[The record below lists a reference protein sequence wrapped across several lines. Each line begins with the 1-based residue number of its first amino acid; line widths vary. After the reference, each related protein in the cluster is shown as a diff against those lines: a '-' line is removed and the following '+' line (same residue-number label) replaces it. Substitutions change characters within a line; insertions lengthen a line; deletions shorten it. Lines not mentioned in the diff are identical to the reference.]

1 MIDTKSKLSLRA
13 QCELLGL
20 HRSGLYY
27 QPAVETEENL
37 RLMRLLDER
46 YLNYPTE
53 GVLQMQDYLRAEGYV
68 VNHKRVRRLLR
79 KMGLMAIFPKR
90 NLSKLGKAEY
100 VYPYLLRNLEISH
113 SNQVWQ
119 IDITYIPMAKGF
131 MYLVAVI
138 DVYSRF
144 VVGWDISNSMDAD
157 WVVATLQEA
166 LARHGKPGIVN
177 SDQGSQFTC
186 KKWVECLQSHTIQIS
201 MDGKGRAIDNVYIER
216 LWRTVKYDYVYLSPP
231 ENGWELY
238 QGLKAFFE
246 RYNYQKY
253 HQGIGRKLPITVYYD
268 SLASSA

>member
-1 MIDTKSKLSLRA
+1 MESKLSLRA

-53 GVLQMQDYLRAEGYV
+53 GVLQMQDYLRAQGYQ

-79 KMGLMAIFPKR
+79 KMGIMAIFPKR
-90 NLSKLGKAEY
+90 NLSKLGKAQY
-100 VYPYLLRNLEISH
+100 VYPYLLRNVDISH
-113 SNQVWQ
+113 SNQIWQ
-119 IDITYIPMAKGF
+119 VDITYIPMAKGF

-138 DVYSRF
+138 DVHSRF

-157 WVVATLQEA
+157 WVVATLENA
-166 LARHGKPGIVN
+166 FTHHGKPGIVN

-186 KKWVECLQSHTIQIS
+186 KKWVECLQGHHIRIS

-231 ENGWELY
+231 ENGLDLY

-253 HQGIGRKLPITVYYD
+253 HQGIGRKLPVTVYYD
-268 SLASSA
+268 SQASSA